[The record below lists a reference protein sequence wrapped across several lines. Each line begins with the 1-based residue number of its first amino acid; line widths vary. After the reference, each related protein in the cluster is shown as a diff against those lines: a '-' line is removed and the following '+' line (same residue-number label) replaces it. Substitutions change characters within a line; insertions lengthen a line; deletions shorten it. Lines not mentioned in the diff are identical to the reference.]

1 MDKGKIMNVRTD
13 EEITSVIRTALQA
26 AKWAP
31 SVHNT
36 QPWSFGVDGDEIALR
51 ADSDRK
57 LRIGDAA
64 GRELLISCGAALMNV
79 RLALRALGYEPQVR
93 VLPDPDRPALLA
105 TVRPGAAA
113 AADEDA
119 RRLYAEI
126 ERRRT
131 HRAGFTSLPVPERL
145 LERLTAE
152 AEGEGVRLTVV
163 RSEAAIRVLS
173 AITGAAQDVQS
184 QDRALSLELIRWARP
199 PGSPRADGVAAE
211 GYPRTPRRT
220 RPHFAQR
227 DYTHGHP
234 WGNESDQFFSVSTGV
249 VAVLTTKGD
258 SREDWIAAG
267 QALQRVLLRACAHG
281 LSAAFH
287 TQALEMFHL
296 REFLRQEL
304 CSQEYPQM
312 IMRLGI
318 TFDEG
323 KTVRRPV
330 SDMLEER

>member
-1 MDKGKIMNVRTD
+1 MTEKMASVVRRA
-13 EEITSVIRTALQA
+13 VRA
-26 AKWAP
+26 ATWAP

-51 ADSDRK
+51 ADSDRR
-57 LRIGDAA
+57 LRLCDPS
-64 GRELLISCGAALMNV
+64 GRESLISCGAALMNV
-79 RLALRALGYEPQVR
+79 RLALRALGYEPRVR

-105 TVRPGAAA
+105 TVRPGVAMM
-113 AADEDA
+113 ADVEA
-119 RRLYAEI
+119 RLLYGEV

-131 HRAGFTSLPVPERL
+131 HRAGFTRLPVPEPL
-145 LERLTAE
+145 LEVLVAEAGGEGARLTP
-152 AEGEGVRLTVV
+152 V
-163 RSEAAIRVLS
+163 RSEVAVRVL
-173 AITGAAQDVQS
+173 AAVTCAAQDVQS
-184 QDRALSLELIRWARP
+184 QDRLLSLEVVRWARP
-199 PGSPRADGVAAE
+199 PGSSRGDGVPAE
-211 GYPRTPRRT
+211 GYPRVPRRT

-227 DYTHGHP
+227 DYAHGHP
-234 WGNESDQFFSVSTGV
+234 WGSDADQFLSVSTGV

-258 SREDWIAAG
+258 SRQDWIMAG
-267 QALQRVLLRACAHG
+267 QALQRVLLRASAHG

-318 TFDEG
+318 TFDDSG
-323 KTVRRPV
+323 GVRRPV
-330 SDMLEER
+330 TEVLEER